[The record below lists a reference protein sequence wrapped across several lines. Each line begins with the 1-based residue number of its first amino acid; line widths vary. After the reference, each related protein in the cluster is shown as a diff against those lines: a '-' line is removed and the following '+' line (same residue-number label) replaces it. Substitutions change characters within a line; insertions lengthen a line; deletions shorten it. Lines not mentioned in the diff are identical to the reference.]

1 MATVPT
7 LSGVLAHIRPLVA
20 AGASCHWLHPFD
32 YVDENGYK
40 RGKTPR
46 TSKWSEEPTLDLAD
60 LERTYRDRSNIGIRL
75 GEPSRISGFYLH
87 LIDLDVRKPEL
98 EGEAWG
104 ALLAIW
110 PEARNFPR
118 VISGSRGASRHIYF
132 LSRQPFRKL
141 KLAKSTT
148 FELVWD
154 DIQKRHVSRND
165 WEIDL
170 MGTGSQ
176 AVIPPSLHPDTGLAY
191 EWEQTLDFSML
202 DLGIGPIVPVE
213 SIEAWGARLTQPE
226 SDEDDLETL
235 FNNSPLNLDDDQI
248 DEILTLIPN
257 DREEFDSAG
266 NLIRTG
272 AHYDDYI
279 EVGMALHHQYQGAED
294 GFVKWVDWA
303 SQASKFDLKHARYR
317 WDKSFGDA
325 KNPVRMATLI
335 QKANTN
341 RLKSEH
347 DFEAEDSFDAAPG
360 TALALVPS
368 TNLSG
373 LLDSPKSATN
383 LTDILGGA
391 IAPVEPVGDIPQ
403 PDANWERLLA
413 RNEEGELKS
422 NAHNLALVA
431 ANDIRL
437 VGVPAINE
445 FTSDIVL
452 CRPPRRIRKKDR
464 ASSNPVRNLEGKLW
478 QVTDTVNGDPWH
490 DSHDSAIR
498 IMLEAPG
505 TQGGYGIKVT
515 DRDLKASI
523 DAAAQKNS
531 FHPVR
536 SKLMGFKW
544 DGIPRVESMFVD
556 FLGCPDTA
564 YHREASLCFLVGA
577 VARVFEP
584 GHKFDFVPILEGIQ
598 GKGKSTFIRILSL
611 DWYGELTGDIA
622 KIQEMVEA
630 MQGCWIMEIGEL
642 SAMQRSEVND
652 LKAFVS
658 RTADKT
664 RLAYDKRPKTFLRQC
679 VFCGS
684 TNDDAYLRDH
694 TGARRFWPIHCEIEG
709 DIDNTRF
716 ASVVEQIW
724 AEAVII
730 YLAMRASQPQ
740 GDLPLYLRDEL
751 SAEEA
756 LRIQESRRVETA
768 EDVLSGMIAAWLER
782 PVDDGTGF
790 DDLDTDAPKVYR
802 QETCT
807 AEIWEKVMGGKVGNI
822 PQNESIKIGRAMGL
836 LKWPR
841 TENKVSSYAVN
852 KTYGTTRVYLR
863 PKE

>member
-7 LSGVLAHIRPLVA
+7 LSGVLAHIRPLVI

-46 TSKWSEEPTLDLAD
+46 ASKWSEEPTLDLAD

-75 GEPSRISGFYLH
+75 GEPSLISGFYLH

-98 EGEAWG
+98 EAEAWA

-148 FELVWD
+148 FDLVWD

-191 EWEQTLDFSML
+191 EWEQALDFSML
-202 DLGIGPIVPVE
+202 DLGIGPIVAVE

-257 DREEFDSAG
+257 DGEEFDSAG

-279 EVGMALHHQYQGAED
+279 EVGMALHHQYQGTED
-294 GFVKWVDWA
+294 GFIKWVDWA

-347 DFEAEDSFDAAPG
+347 DFETEDSFETG
-360 TALALVPS
+360 TALMIRPVTDLSALLDGPVS
-368 TNLSG
+368 TTSLSNILSG
-373 LLDSPKSATN
+373 SAPAPPKA
-383 LTDILGGA
+383 A
-391 IAPVEPVGDIPQ
+391 EPE

-422 NAHNLALVA
+422 NAHNLALIA
-431 ANDIRL
+431 ANDLRL

-445 FTSDIVL
+445 FTQEIVL
-452 CRPPRRIRKKDR
+452 RKTPMRIRKKDR
-464 ASSNPVRNLEGKLW
+464 ASANPVRNLEGRLW
-478 QVTDTVNGDPWH
+478 TLSNPINGDFWI

-498 IMLEAPG
+498 IMFEAPS

-515 DRDLKASI
+515 DRDLKAGI
-523 DAAAQKNS
+523 DAAAQKNA
-531 FHPVR
+531 FHPVQQ
-536 SKLMGFKW
+536 KLKSFVW
-544 DGIPRVESMFVD
+544 DGIPRAEQMFID
-556 FLGCPDTA
+556 FLGCPNTP
-564 YHREASLCFLVGA
+564 YHREAALMTLVGA

-598 GKGKSTFIRILSL
+598 GKGKTTFIRTLAM
-611 DWYGELTGDIA
+611 DWYSELTGDISDV
-622 KIQEMVEA
+622 QEMVEH
-630 MQGCWIMEIGEL
+630 MQGSWIMEIGEL
-642 SAMQRSEVND
+642 SSMHKSEVND

-658 RTADKT
+658 RTEDKT
-664 RLAYDKRPKTFLRQC
+664 RLAYGKRAMVFPRQC
-679 VFCGS
+679 IFIGS
-684 TNDDAYLRDH
+684 TNDNEYLRDQ
-694 TGARRFWPIHCEIEG
+694 TGGRRFWPIKCHIEG
-709 DIDNTRF
+709 EIDNERF
-716 ASVVEQIW
+716 HGIVHQYW
-724 AEAVII
+724 AEALTI
-730 YLAMRASQPQ
+730 YLAMRASKPH
-740 GDLPLYLRDEL
+740 GDLPLYLRDEI
-751 SAEEA
+751 AAKEA
-756 LRIQESRRVETA
+756 MLMQESRRVETS
-768 EDVLSGMIAAWLER
+768 EDVLSGLIAAWLER
-782 PVDDGTGF
+782 PVDDETGF
-790 DDLDTDAPKVYR
+790 DDLDTTAPKQYR

-807 AEIWEKVMGGKVGNI
+807 AEIWERVMGGKQGNI
-822 PQNESIKIGRAMGL
+822 PQNESIKIGRAMTILG
-836 LKWPR
+836 WPR
-841 TENKVSSYAVN
+841 TENGVRDRPLN
-852 KTYGTTRVYLR
+852 KIYGKTRVYVR
-863 PKE
+863 PTK